1 MFREAC
7 VHCSLLRPD
16 PAQRERLVEIRD
28 NLIARITEAEQ
39 QGWLGEIEGLQVSLT
54 GAESKIRQIDDS
66 SPASGPPV
74 HLGLPTSRKSQV
86 SVWNSV
92 QDARADKDTD
102 VPPTAG
108 RTRPTRN
115 NSGGWL

>member
-1 MFREAC
+1 MTVATEDPICPLNCTIPVVRSVNGASAALFC
-7 VHCSLLRPD
+7 VRT

-66 SPASGPPV
+66 SPVPGPPV
-74 HLGLPTSRKSQV
+74 HLGLPHLAEVVSECLEKRSGRK
-86 SVWNSV
+86 
-92 QDARADKDTD
+92 
-102 VPPTAG
+102 G
-108 RTRPTRN
+108 
-115 NSGGWL
+115 